1 MAGTVTSGIDAL
13 TKNYE
18 PYSATAT
25 LKDGKIDAASS
36 RVTGDRT
43 TDLFTESANKLGKTD
58 FLTLLVTQLQYQ
70 NPLDPM
76 ENTEFVSQLAQ
87 FSALENST
95 NVETAIKE
103 LGTSFE
109 SAVLAQQYSAQSI
122 GNTAAVS
129 LIGKEVCMA
138 RSTISW
144 GARSGA
150 TENINV
156 HLGSKES
163 ATVEI
168 LDKDG
173 VKVRTLEAGNK
184 DAENSALIVW
194 DGTTDTGD
202 MAPGGT
208 YTINVVGSDTDNN
221 LYSFIKDTVEGVRFS
236 SGGALLKIGG
246 GELSIIDVMDVSG
259 GTDSETG
266 GSGLSSSTA
275 VSLIGK
281 QVRMHQTEVKYYG
294 KASEKISITV
304 AAPEQEYVQMSLC
317 DKSGNVVYSCSA
329 PVDDNGVALFDWN
342 GMTDKG
348 TYADAGTYSISI
360 TGQKSNA
367 GIYAF
372 TDGIVSGISN
382 VGGNVRLRV
391 GDKLVSVSDIIDI
404 SDVSDE
410 KESVA

>member
-13 TKNYE
+13 TKNYD
-18 PYSATAT
+18 PYTATAT

-43 TDLFTESANKLGKTD
+43 SGLFAESANKLGKMD

-70 NPLDPM
+70 DPLEPM

-129 LIGKEVCMA
+129 LIGKEVCVA
-138 RSTISW
+138 RTTISW

-156 HLGSKES
+156 HLGNNES

-168 LDKDG
+168 LDEDG
-173 VKVRTLEAGNK
+173 VKVRTLEAKNK
-184 DAENSALIVW
+184 DIENLALVVW

-208 YTINVVGSDTDNN
+208 YTINVVGSDTDNT

-236 SGGALLKIGG
+236 STGAFIKIDGK
-246 GELSIIDVMDVSG
+246 ELSISDVMDVSG
-259 GTDSETG
+259 GADSGTD
-266 GSGLSSSTA
+266 GSGLSSSTGI
-275 VSLIGK
+275 SLIGK
-281 QVRMHQTEVKYYG
+281 QVRMRQTEVKYYG
-294 KASEKISITV
+294 KASENIPITV
-304 AAPEQEYVQMSLC
+304 TAPEQEYVQISLS
-317 DKSGNVVYSCSA
+317 DKSGDIVYSCSA
-329 PVDDNGVALFDWN
+329 PVDDNGVAVFDWN

-348 TYADAGTYSISI
+348 TYAKAGTYSISI
-360 TGQKSNA
+360 TGEKSNA
-367 GIYAF
+367 GMYAF
-372 TDGIVSGISN
+372 TDGVVSGISN
-382 VGGNVRLRV
+382 IGGQVRLRV
-391 GDKLVSVSDIIDI
+391 GDRLVSVSDIVDI

-410 KESVA
+410 EERVA